1 MYATPTGPENVY
13 LELQPKTRMKVDEVY
28 ENVVEDESATDVG
41 VQRVNIGNTNQDGS
55 NRRQAPP
62 KTLTPTG
69 PEKVYLGLQPK
80 TRIKVDEVYENVVE
94 NESATDVAVQRVNIG
109 NTNQDGRNR
118 RQAPAKKFN
127 ALRKDVRKI
136 QRMQLLIFV
145 AVVITF
151 LTAVV
156 SLVFVITIKWT
167 RNTPA
172 VSKQGAEEGTIQG
185 RMGSESY
192 T

>member
-1 MYATPTGPENVY
+1 MYA
-13 LELQPKTRMKVDEVY
+13 
-28 ENVVEDESATDVG
+28 
-41 VQRVNIGNTNQDGS
+41 
-55 NRRQAPP
+55 
-62 KTLTPTG
+62 TPTG
-69 PEKVYLGLQPK
+69 PEKVYLELRPK
-80 TRIKVDEVYENVVE
+80 TRMKVDEVYENVVE

-118 RQAPAKKFN
+118 RQAPAKKLN

-156 SLVFVITIKWT
+156 SLVFIITIKWT